1 MELASNIKELEN
13 NLSGDLNISNDQN
26 SFLSSNI
33 GQIANMAINM
43 GIKAIMPDF
52 FEDEVIE
59 IKDAL
64 VKGGIREGLNTAVE
78 NAINLGKKIIG
89 INNNVFNSIGQAKNA
104 LEKGE
109 LISGISKT
117 LDVVLEGLSDS
128 NIIPKNISNLIKSG
142 KNIILNN
149 IDANVE
155 NEFEKEIKSLNK
167 IEKYINNWEKYYN
180 EKNMEGITKE
190 YNKIQKQIKNI
201 MPLENIIKNVNKIE
215 NINQLIK
222 KNDNFDFSKYY
233 LDLAETL

>member
-89 INNNVFNSIGQAKNA
+89 INNNEFNSIGQAKNA